1 MVSNCGAGEDSWES
15 LGQQGHQTSILW
27 FSKGNQP
34 WIFLGRT
41 DAEVPILWPPHVKSQ
56 LIRQDPDAGKGWRQE
71 EKGMTEDEMV
81 RWHPWLNGH
90 EFKQA
95 LGDGEGQGSLV
106 CCSPRDLKE
115 SDTTEWATTTMVD
128 YMIWV
133 GWMQNL
139 EYKGLTVKLYVD
151 FWLCGGSVFLLGYY
165 CQVGLIKQNWTV
177 LPTLFSENIY
187 TRLVTWKFARIH

>member
-1 MVSNCGAGEDSWES
+1 MKHWSWCYFIFWP
-15 LGQQGHQTSILW
+15 LIL
-27 FSKGNQP
+27 KE
-34 WIFLGRT
+34 R
-41 DAEVPILWPPHVKSQ
+41 
-56 LIRQDPDAGKGWRQE
+56 
-71 EKGMTEDEMV
+71 
-81 RWHPWLNGH
+81 LNGH